1 MMNEEKY
8 VRIYRNN
15 LVFLD
20 NLTYREIAKAI
31 IYYYETNKEINV
43 ADFLSFVSSQGRFYP
58 EVLHIINECDET
70 LEEKV
75 FNDYLK
81 TIRKVNKQNTI
92 NELKQSLKEELDQNK
107 KIEIAMKIA
116 ELKKGSV

>member
-1 MMNEEKY
+1 MLLQYLLE
-8 VRIYRNN
+8 
-15 LVFLD
+15 
-20 NLTYREIAKAI
+20 NLTNVKVNG
-31 IYYYETNKEINV
+31 ETNKEINV

-81 TIRKVNKQNTI
+81 TINGVNRKRC
-92 NELKQSLKEELDQNK
+92 SCHCY
-107 KIEIAMKIA
+107 
-116 ELKKGSV
+116 SR